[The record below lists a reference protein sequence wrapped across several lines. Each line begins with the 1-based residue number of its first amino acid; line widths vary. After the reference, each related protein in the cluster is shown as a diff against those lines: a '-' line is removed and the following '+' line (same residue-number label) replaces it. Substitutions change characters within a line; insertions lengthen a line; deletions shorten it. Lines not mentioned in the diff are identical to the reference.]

1 MGVTLQQ
8 SRILGEGH
16 GCGTAPQR
24 ILRDANTMRATG
36 TRIEVANKNIGYYKY
51 SFNPLQVSFMPEM
64 YRPPPQTVQDFTT
77 SMIKRDS

>member
-1 MGVTLQQ
+1 MAEAVWLAEIAVEVVALVTTTEHRH
-8 SRILGEGH
+8 RI
-16 GCGTAPQR
+16 
-24 ILRDANTMRATG
+24 
-36 TRIEVANKNIGYYKY
+36 IEVANKNIGYYKY